1 MKPEVLFEAL
11 AEVASEHVRN
21 SGSDLLVVPVL
32 SDEIESRQGLLREVA
47 EFLGGRLLDVTSGAY
62 EEQIQAYD
70 DPALRGAVEAEM
82 TFTHRG
88 GGETSLELQFSD
100 GLLDAVLRSR
110 GRRVTV
116 PSPAESQ
123 LLAISRALFER
134 QLIDDELAILLYDE
148 KLFDEDSQRAV
159 LSMLTGLGRQADVRL
174 GSARTLVP
182 LLRSTGLS
190 TALHCQRNRGI
201 RYGLGGDRLIRRH
214 VDRHLADTVRKLVVP
229 RDSPLVLF
237 LGAGFSASSG
247 MPVGNAIRDRTIRRI
262 CEIDGDDLTSE
273 QLAETLFRFSI
284 AAEKPLLTVS
294 ETELGEQAFAASV
307 TLEQVARIER
317 DLFEEPVPRT
327 IEILRDHHETVLGK
341 ENPRLGGAVYA
352 LHKIVAAHRRL
363 VIVTVNFDEL
373 AEFGQG
379 DHLDIA
385 VKEEDFARLVP
396 ILNEM
401 KGGGDH
407 PEGKVPL
414 LKLHGTISRPETCVV
429 TDEQTRSG
437 ITPAKAEAL
446 RVLVSDLTETNRV
459 PWVYVGASMRDI
471 DLNRTFGENDFNERT
486 SERWVVP
493 WVEPS
498 IQKFVDQTQRW
509 WKARG
514 DTLYDR
520 TVTETADTFVR
531 LLADQYDVE
540 YE

>member
-1 MKPEVLFEAL
+1 MNPEVLFEAL
-11 AEVASEHVRN
+11 AEVAGEHARN
-21 SGSDLLVVPVL
+21 SGSDLLVVPLL
-32 SDEIESRQGLLREVA
+32 SDELESRQGLLREVA
-47 EFLGGRLLDVTSGAY
+47 EFLGGRLLDTTSGAY
-62 EEQIQAYD
+62 DGQIQAYD
-70 DPALRGAVEAEM
+70 DAALRGAVEAGL

-88 GGETSLELQFSD
+88 GGETSLDLQYSD

-110 GRRVTV
+110 GRQVTV

-123 LLAISRALFER
+123 LMAISRALFDH

-159 LSMLTGLGRQADVRL
+159 LSMLTGLGRQADIRL

-190 TALHCQRNRGI
+190 TVLHCQRNRGI
-201 RYGLGGDRLIRRH
+201 RYSLDGDILIRRH
-214 VDRHLADTVRKLVVP
+214 ADRHMADTVRKLVVP
-229 RDSPLVLF
+229 REPPLVLF

-247 MPVGNAIRDRTIRRI
+247 MPVGNSIRDRTIRRI
-262 CEIDGDDLTSE
+262 CEIDGDELSSE
-273 QLAETLFRFSI
+273 QLAEALFRF
-284 AAEKPLLTVS
+284 AREADKPLLTGA
-294 ETELGEQAFAASV
+294 ETELGERAFAEVV

-317 DLFEEPVPRT
+317 DFFEEAVPRT
-327 IEILRDHHETVLGK
+327 IETLRSHHDAVLDQA
-341 ENPRLGGAVYA
+341 NPRLGAAVYA
-352 LHKIVAAHRRL
+352 LHRILAAHRRV

-373 AEFGQG
+373 AEFGQR

-385 VKEEDFARLVP
+385 VDDEDFARAVP
-396 ILNEM
+396 ILDVM
-401 KGGGDH
+401 KTGGSH
-407 PEGKVPL
+407 PDCKVPL

-437 ITPAKAEAL
+437 ITTAKAEAL
-446 RVLVSDLTETNRV
+446 RALVSDLSEVNRI

-471 DLNRTFGENDFNERT
+471 DLNRTFGENDFNELT
-486 SERWVVP
+486 SERWVTP

-498 IQKFVDQTQRW
+498 IQRFVDQTQRW
-509 WKARG
+509 WKASG
-514 DTLYDR
+514 DTLYNR

-531 LLADQYDVE
+531 ALADKYDAE